1 MHARSRMTPDEL
13 DRWLDE
19 KGAAPAT
26 RSIDE
31 VRATVANLGA
41 PDPSNPRPLSE
52 ALAEMRAEES

>member
-1 MHARSRMTPDEL
+1 MTPDEL